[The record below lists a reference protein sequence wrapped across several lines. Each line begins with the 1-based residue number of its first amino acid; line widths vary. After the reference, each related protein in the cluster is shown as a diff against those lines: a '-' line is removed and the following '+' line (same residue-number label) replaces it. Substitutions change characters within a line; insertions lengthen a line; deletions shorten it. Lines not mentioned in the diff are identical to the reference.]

1 MAVIQLEAQVSIE
14 QLLKVVEQ
22 FSQPDLEEFVER
34 VLLLRAQRDA
44 SSVSSSESE
53 LLLKINQSIP
63 TEIQNRFN
71 ELVAKRQQLTL
82 TQEEQAELIRLTEQI
97 EELDVERLKYLAELA
112 RLRNQSFTEIMA
124 DLNIQPPACV

>member
-112 RLRNQSFTEIMA
+112 RLRNQSFTEVMA